1 MLNNMNII
9 FSFIVFHYSSDLQFK
24 FELPEE
30 IELNVLN
37 LIGITNTLINAPK
50 LHMLVKRL

>member
-9 FSFIVFHYSSDLQFK
+9 FAFIVFHYSSDLQFK
-24 FELPEE
+24 FELPKE

-50 LHMLVKRL
+50 LHMLVKRM